1 MTISDTAPEAHPNNG
16 KIDFE
21 GLRNTRDLGGLPAAD
36 GRRIAPRR
44 LLRSGQLFA
53 ATEADRARLRDEY
66 HLALDLDLRTDIEC
80 SEHPDP
86 VDAFPGVRFVHL
98 PVFQEPAAGVSRE
111 DEGMEELFARVM
123 AGEVEPAQLM
133 IGMYPHIV
141 LDEMGVA
148 AYTAFFQEMLAAEE
162 GAVLWHCSAGKDR
175 CGMASVFT
183 EVALGVP
190 WDLVEADYLATN
202 RILGIDPAT
211 CPPMEVLEGVDARF
225 LAAGVAAI
233 KEAYGSV
240 EGYLK
245 DALGLDDDAR
255 DTLRARYLV

>member
-1 MTISDTAPEAHPNNG
+1 M
-16 KIDFE
+16 
-21 GLRNTRDLGGLPAAD
+21 
-36 GRRIAPRR
+36 
-44 LLRSGQLFA
+44 
-53 ATEADRARLRDEY
+53 
-66 HLALDLDLRTDIEC
+66 
-80 SEHPDP
+80 
-86 VDAFPGVRFVHL
+86 DAFPGVRFVHL

-141 LDEMGVA
+141 LDETRYLRVHGVLPGDA
-148 AYTAFFQEMLAAEE
+148 RGRGGGGALA
-162 GAVLWHCSAGKDR
+162 LLAGKDR

>member
-1 MTISDTAPEAHPNNG
+1 MAGDIENLQQPPHG

-21 GLRNTRDLGGLPAAD
+21 KLPNTRDLGGLPTAE
-36 GRRIAPRR
+36 GRHVKPRR
-44 LLRSGQLFA
+44 LLRSGHLA
-53 ATEADRARLRDEY
+53 IASAADRARLRDEY
-66 HLALDLDLRTDIEC
+66 ALALDIDLRTDIEC
-80 SEHPDP
+80 SEQPDP
-86 VDAFPGVRFVHL
+86 VDAFPGMRFVHL

-111 DEGMEELFARVM
+111 DEGMEQLFARVM

-148 AYTAFFQEMLAAEE
+148 AYTAFFKEMLAAEE

-190 WDLVEADYLATN
+190 WELVQADYMATN
-202 RILGIDPAT
+202 TILGIDPAT
-211 CPPMEVLEGVDARF
+211 CPPMEVLEGVDERF
-225 LAAGVAAI
+225 LAAAVKAMD
-233 KEAYGSV
+233 EAYGSV
-240 EGYLK
+240 EGYLRG
-245 DALGLDDDAR
+245 ALGLDDDAFA
-255 DTLRARYLV
+255 TLRARYLA